1 MSTSPEPRK
10 SEERERVL
18 IGTIV
23 GAHGVKGTLRIHPL
37 TDYPT
42 RFFDM
47 KKLYLEKPGKQHRE
61 LEILKVAGHE
71 GKGQILV
78 TVAGI
83 TDRDRAEELSGYLI
97 TVAPD
102 ERVELPED
110 EYWIDSLIG
119 MNVIDVEDGALLGKI
134 EDVMSTGSSDLYQVR
149 TPEGEAKIIPAIADV
164 VRQIDVETGEM
175 KVSLIEGLW
184 D

>member
-1 MSTSPEPRK
+1 MSTSPESK
-10 SEERERVL
+10 KTEVQERVL

-23 GAHGVKGTLRIHPL
+23 GAHGVKGTFRIHPL
-37 TDYPT
+37 TDYPE

-47 KKLYLEKPGKQHRE
+47 KKLYLEKTGKPHRE
-61 LEILKVAGHE
+61 LEVLKIAGHE

-78 TVAGI
+78 SAAGI
-83 TDRDRAEELSGYLI
+83 TDRDRAEELSGYRI

-102 ERVELPED
+102 ERVELPEG

-119 MNVIDVEDGALLGKI
+119 MDVINIENGEHLGKI

-149 TPEGEAKIIPAIADV
+149 TPEDEAKIIPAIADI
-164 VRQIDVETGEM
+164 VREIDVASGEV
-175 KVSLIEGLW
+175 KVFLIEGLW

>member
-1 MSTSPEPRK
+1 MKDSG
-10 SEERERVL
+10 RVL
-18 IGTIV
+18 VGTIV
-23 GAHGVKGTLRIHPL
+23 GAHGVRGVFRIHPL
-37 TDYPT
+37 TDYPE

-47 KKLYLEKPGKQHRE
+47 QKLYIEKPGKPPRE
-61 LEILKVAGHE
+61 LEVLKVSGHE

-78 TVAGI
+78 TAVGI

-97 TVAPD
+97 TVAPE
-102 ERVELPED
+102 ERVELPEG

-119 MNVIDVEDGALLGKI
+119 MSVIDADSGEHLGKI

-149 TPEGEAKIIPAIADV
+149 TPDDEVKIIPAIADI
-164 VRQIDVETGEM
+164 VREIDTDAGVM
-175 KVSLIEGLW
+175 KVSLLEGLW

>member
-1 MSTSPEPRK
+1 MPERI
-10 SEERERVL
+10 L
-18 IGTIV
+18 IGSIV
-23 GAHGVKGTLRIHPL
+23 GAHGVKGTFRIHPL
-37 TDYPT
+37 TDYPE

-47 KKLYLEKPGKQHRE
+47 KKLYIEKQGKPHRE
-61 LEILKVAGHE
+61 LEVLRIAGHE
-71 GKGQILV
+71 GKGQILA

-83 TDRDRAEELSGYLI
+83 TDRDRAEELSGYTI

-102 ERVELPED
+102 ERVELPEG

-119 MNVIDVEDGALLGKI
+119 MSVIDAESGELLGKI

-149 TPEGEAKIIPAIADV
+149 TPNDEMKIVPAIADV
-164 VRQIDVETGEM
+164 VREIDLEACVM
-175 KVSLIEGLW
+175 RVFLIEGLW